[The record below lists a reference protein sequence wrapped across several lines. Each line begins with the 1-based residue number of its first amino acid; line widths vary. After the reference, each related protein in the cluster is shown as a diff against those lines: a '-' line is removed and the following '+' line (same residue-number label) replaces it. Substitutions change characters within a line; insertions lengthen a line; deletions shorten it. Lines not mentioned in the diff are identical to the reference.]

1 MIALRDAILEFI
13 AELRGAGVRIS
24 VAESL
29 DAMRAVAAA
38 GIERPRMREA
48 LAAAIIK
55 EEADRA
61 IFDETFARRFAG
73 APANAAAAHRSK
85 GERAGMHGS
94 SGGPSES
101 AALSAPRARRDDD
114 AALAGAAPARKPSS
128 PESDPRRRLSSLQE
142 SERKETSIG
151 EAADPN
157 DDASGAAPES
167 LAETI
172 MAGHLESHA
181 EAATPGIEAGRA
193 AALRNME
200 RMPFADYSDLEFAA
214 ARDALAALKR
224 RFRVRVSRRLRIASA
239 GRIDFRRTIRASL
252 QHGGALGDLRFRA
265 RRPRHIDLLILADIS
280 GSVKYAST
288 LMLEIVVGA
297 TACFHR
303 VRSFVYI
310 DRLAEASF
318 EDGHLAMTPPL
329 DLYARSDFGRVLS
342 ELWDRRA
349 ALVSR
354 ATVIVIMGDGRNNRR
369 PARADLLRDL
379 ARLSRATLWLIPEP
393 QLRWNTGDSAIRQYA
408 RECSALISCENLR
421 ELERGLMRVA

>member
-13 AELRGAGVRIS
+13 ADLRLAGVRIS
-24 VAESL
+24 LAESL

-73 APANAAAAHRSK
+73 VPPTFGTTHRSK

-94 SGGPSES
+94 SGGPNES
-101 AALSAPRARRDDD
+101 AAPRPLRDLRDNEAP
-114 AALAGAAPARKPSS
+114 AGAAPARKPSPPDRDALQRRAS
-128 PESDPRRRLSSLQE
+128 LKESAHKDRASDGDASQRPGE
-142 SERKETSIG
+142 ST
-151 EAADPN
+151 ADP
-157 DDASGAAPES
+157 
-167 LAETI
+167 TV
-172 MAGHLESHA
+172 AGHSESRVGD
-181 EAATPGIEAGRA
+181 EGPGIEAGRA
-193 AALRNME
+193 AALRKIE
-200 RMPFADYSDLEFAA
+200 QMPFANYSDLEFDS

-224 RFRVRVSRRLRIASA
+224 RFRIRVSRRLRIAGA

-288 LMLEIVVGA
+288 LMLEIVAGA
-297 TACFHR
+297 AACFRR

-310 DRLAEASF
+310 DRLAEVSF
-318 EDGHLAMTPPL
+318 EDRHLAMTPPL

-379 ARLSRATLWLIPEP
+379 TRLSRATLWLIPEP
-393 QLRWNTGDSAIRQYA
+393 PVRWNTGDSVIRLYA
-408 RECSALISCENLR
+408 RACSALLQCENLR